1 MSSPA
6 VTPPPESEQFRLTPA
21 VQAII
26 ALNLV
31 VMLAQTAVG
40 YPDMR
45 AWLGFDT
52 AGLPGHWWTPVT
64 YMFLHAGLTPLL
76 VNAYALFLFGPRVE
90 RQWGAGAAGSLI
102 QSAAEGQRPTSWGGA
117 SGTSRRFA
125 GFYLLCGLGGVAC
138 QLLFFRT
145 GTLVGASAAVFGVMT
160 AYAMQWPDDEVM
172 FLFVFPIRARSL
184 VVGLLVFNVVMGV
197 AGDGS
202 AGAAAAVGAG
212 PAAAGT
218 NLAYFAHLGGVFA
231 AYVYMR
237 MASTSPSMDQVRQ
250 RVANVPDA
258 DEPPRAIPR
267 NPPRRERAD
276 EVDDVV
282 AKSKAT
288 IAKRAVAAS
297 PSPRRAESR
306 ADELDRVL
314 DKISQHGIDSLTSDE
329 RNVLEEMSKRLR
341 GRES

>member
-6 VTPPPESEQFRLTPA
+6 VTPESEQFRLTPA

-26 ALNLV
+26 ALDLV
-31 VMLAQTAVG
+31 VMLAQTAIG

-45 AWLGFDT
+45 AWLAFDT
-52 AGLPGHWWTPVT
+52 AGFPGHWWTPVT
-64 YMFLHAGLTPLL
+64 YMFVHAGLAPLL
-76 VNAYALFLFGPRVE
+76 VNAYALYLFGPRVE
-90 RQWGAGAAGSLI
+90 RQWGTLATADAS
-102 QSAAEGQRPTSWGGA
+102 RPTSWTGSA
-117 SGTSRRFA
+117 SRRFA

-138 QLLFFRT
+138 QLLFFRA
-145 GTLVGASAAVFGVMT
+145 GDLVGASAAVFGVMT
-160 AYAMQWPDDEVM
+160 AYAMHWPDDEVM
-172 FLFVFPIRARSL
+172 FLFVFPVRARAL

-197 AGDGS
+197 AGSDASTG
-202 AGAAAAVGAG
+202 
-212 PAAAGT
+212 AAAGT

-231 AYVYMR
+231 AYMYMR
-237 MASTSPSMDQVRQ
+237 MASSSPSMDQVRQ

-267 NPPRRERAD
+267 NPPRRERGD

-297 PSPRRAESR
+297 PSPRRVETR

-314 DKISQHGIDSLTSDE
+314 DKISEHGIDSLTSDE

-341 GRES
+341 GREL

>member
-1 MSSPA
+1 MSSPV

-26 ALNLV
+26 ALNLL

-45 AWLGFDT
+45 AWFGFDT
-52 AGLPGHWWTPVT
+52 AGFPGHWWSPVT
-64 YMFLHAGLTPLL
+64 YMFVHAGLTPLL
-76 VNAYALFLFGPRVE
+76 VNAYALYLFGPRVE
-90 RQWGAGAAGSLI
+90 RQWGGT
-102 QSAAEGQRPTSWGGA
+102 SANADAPRTASWGGG
-117 SGTSRRFA
+117 GTSRRFA

-145 GTLVGASAAVFGVMT
+145 GTLIGASAAVFGVMT

-172 FLFVFPIRARSL
+172 FLFVFPVRARSL

-197 AGDGS
+197 GGADG
-202 AGAAAAVGAG
+202 GTG
-212 PAAAGT
+212 AAAGT

-237 MASTSPSMDQVRQ
+237 MASTSPNMDQVRQ
-250 RVANVPDA
+250 RVANLPEA

-288 IAKRAVAAS
+288 IAKRIVAAS
-297 PSPRRAESR
+297 PSPRRGESR

>member
-6 VTPPPESEQFRLTPA
+6 VTPAPESEQFRLTPA

-26 ALNLV
+26 AFNLL

-40 YPDMR
+40 YPDTR

-52 AGLPGHWWTPVT
+52 AGFPGHWWSPVT
-64 YMFLHAGLTPLL
+64 YMFVHSGLTPLL
-76 VNAYALFLFGPRVE
+76 VNAYALYLFGPRVE
-90 RQWGAGAAGSLI
+90 RQWGSGAFPPSDTP
-102 QSAAEGQRPTSWGGA
+102 RPVSWSGG
-117 SGTSRRFA
+117 GTSRRFA

-172 FLFVFPIRARSL
+172 FLFVFPVRARAL
-184 VVGLLVFNVVMGV
+184 MVGLLVFSVVMGV
-197 AGDGS
+197 AGADGS
-202 AGAAAAVGAG
+202 AGATT
-212 PAAAGT
+212 GT
-218 NLAYFAHLGGVFA
+218 NLTYFAHLGGVFA

-237 MASTSPSMDQVRQ
+237 MASTSPNMDQVRQ
-250 RVANVPDA
+250 RVANLPEA

-288 IAKRAVAAS
+288 IAKRVVAAS
-297 PSPRRAESR
+297 PSPRRGEAR
-306 ADELDRVL
+306 PDELDRVL

-329 RNVLEEMSKRLR
+329 RNVLEEMSKRFR

>member
-52 AGLPGHWWTPVT
+52 TGLPGHWWTPVT

-76 VNAYALFLFGPRVE
+76 VNAYALYLFGPRVE
-90 RQWGAGAAGSLI
+90 RQWGGAGSLI
-102 QSAAEGQRPTSWGGA
+102 QSATEAPRPTSWGGA
-117 SGTSRRFA
+117 GGGTSRRFA

-172 FLFVFPIRARSL
+172 FLFVFPVRARSL

-197 AGDGS
+197 AGDGGAVAA
-202 AGAAAAVGAG
+202 AGAGAG
-212 PAAAGT
+212 AGAGT

-267 NPPRRERAD
+267 NPPRRERGD

-288 IAKRAVAAS
+288 IAKRVVAAS
-297 PSPRRAESR
+297 PAPRRAESR

-314 DKISQHGIDSLTSDE
+314 DKISQHGIESLTSDE

>member
-1 MSSPA
+1 MSSPV

-26 ALNLV
+26 ALNLL

-45 AWLGFDT
+45 SWLGFDT
-52 AGLPGHWWTPVT
+52 TGFPGHWWSPVT
-64 YMFLHAGLTPLL
+64 YMFVHAGLTPLL
-76 VNAYALFLFGPRVE
+76 VNAYALYLFGPRVE
-90 RQWGAGAAGSLI
+90 RQWGSGGAFGNSNPDAP
-102 QSAAEGQRPTSWGGA
+102 RTVSWG
-117 SGTSRRFA
+117 STSRRFA

-138 QLLFFRT
+138 QLLFFRS
-145 GTLVGASAAVFGVMT
+145 GTLIGASAAVFGVMT

-172 FLFVFPIRARSL
+172 FLFVFPVRARSL
-184 VVGLLVFNVVMGV
+184 MVGLLVFNVVMGV
-197 AGDGS
+197 AGADG
-202 AGAAAAVGAG
+202 GAG
-212 PAAAGT
+212 AAAGT

-237 MASTSPSMDQVRQ
+237 MVSTSPNIDQVRQ
-250 RVANVPDA
+250 RVANLPEA

-288 IAKRAVAAS
+288 IAKRIVAAS
-297 PSPRRAESR
+297 PSPRRAEPR
-306 ADELDRVL
+306 ADELDRLL
-314 DKISQHGIDSLTSDE
+314 DKISEHGIDSLTSDE
-329 RNVLEEMSKRLR
+329 RSALEEMSKRFR

>member
-1 MSSPA
+1 
-6 VTPPPESEQFRLTPA
+6 
-21 VQAII
+21 
-26 ALNLV
+26 
-31 VMLAQTAVG
+31 
-40 YPDMR
+40 
-45 AWLGFDT
+45 
-52 AGLPGHWWTPVT
+52 
-64 YMFLHAGLTPLL
+64 MFLHAGLTPLL
-76 VNAYALFLFGPRVE
+76 VNAYALYLFGPRVE
-90 RQWGAGAAGSLI
+90 RQWGAGGVGSLI
-102 QSAAEGQRPTSWGGA
+102 QSATETPRPTSWAGG
-117 SGTSRRFA
+117 GTSRRFA

-172 FLFVFPIRARSL
+172 FLFVFPVRARSL

-202 AGAAAAVGAG
+202 AVAAGAAGAG
-212 PAAAGT
+212 GGT

-237 MASTSPSMDQVRQ
+237 MASTSPNMDQVRQ

-288 IAKRAVAAS
+288 IAKRVVAAS

-314 DKISQHGIDSLTSDE
+314 DKISQQGIDSLTSDE

>member
-1 MSSPA
+1 MSSSA
-6 VTPPPESEQFRLTPA
+6 ATPESEQFRLTPA

-26 ALNLV
+26 ALNLL

-45 AWLGFDT
+45 AWLAFDT
-52 AGLPGHWWTPVT
+52 AGFPAHWWTPVT
-64 YMFLHAGLTPLL
+64 YLFVHAGLGPLL
-76 VNAYALFLFGPRVE
+76 VNAYCLYLFGPRLE
-90 RQWGAGAAGSLI
+90 RQWGTAPAGEAS
-102 QSAAEGQRPTSWGGA
+102 RPASWTTTGGGA
-117 SGTSRRFA
+117 PRRFA
-125 GFYLLCGLGGVAC
+125 GFYLLCALGGVAF
-138 QLLFFRT
+138 QLLFFRS
-145 GTLVGASAAVFGVMT
+145 GVLAGSSAAVFGIMT
-160 AYAMQWPDDEVM
+160 AYVMQWPDDEVM
-172 FLFVFPIRARSL
+172 FLFVFPVRARAL
-184 VVGLLVFNVVMGV
+184 VVGLLVFSIVMGV
-197 AGDGS
+197 TGAD
-202 AGAAAAVGAG
+202 AGAATGANIG
-212 PAAAGT
+212 
-218 NLAYFAHLGGVFA
+218 YFAHLGGVFA

-237 MASTSPSMDQVRQ
+237 MASSSPNMDQVRQ
-250 RVANVPDA
+250 RVANLPEA

-288 IAKRAVAAS
+288 IAKRVVAAS
-297 PSPRRAESR
+297 PSPRRFEAR

-341 GRES
+341 GREL

>member
-1 MSSPA
+1 
-6 VTPPPESEQFRLTPA
+6 
-21 VQAII
+21 
-26 ALNLV
+26 V
-31 VMLAQTAVG
+31 VKN
-40 YPDMR
+40 
-45 AWLGFDT
+45 
-52 AGLPGHWWTPVT
+52 GL
-64 YMFLHAGLTPLL
+64 Y
-76 VNAYALFLFGPRVE
+76 
-90 RQWGAGAAGSLI
+90 
-102 QSAAEGQRPTSWGGA
+102 
-117 SGTSRRFA
+117 
-125 GFYLLCGLGGVAC
+125 
-138 QLLFFRT
+138 
-145 GTLVGASAAVFGVMT
+145 
-160 AYAMQWPDDEVM
+160 
-172 FLFVFPIRARSL
+172 
-184 VVGLLVFNVVMGV
+184 VVMGV
-197 AGDGS
+197 AGDGGAVAA
-202 AGAAAAVGAG
+202 AGAGAG
-212 PAAAGT
+212 AGAGT

-237 MASTSPSMDQVRQ
+237 MASTSPNMDQVRQ

-288 IAKRAVAAS
+288 IAKRVVAAS
-297 PSPRRAESR
+297 PAPRRAETR

>member
-1 MSSPA
+1 
-6 VTPPPESEQFRLTPA
+6 
-21 VQAII
+21 
-26 ALNLV
+26 
-31 VMLAQTAVG
+31 
-40 YPDMR
+40 
-45 AWLGFDT
+45 
-52 AGLPGHWWTPVT
+52 
-64 YMFLHAGLTPLL
+64 MFLHAGLTPLL
-76 VNAYALFLFGPRVE
+76 VNAYALYLFGPRVE
-90 RQWGAGAAGSLI
+90 RQWGAGAVGSLI
-102 QSAAEGQRPTSWGGA
+102 QSATETPRPTSWVGGG

-172 FLFVFPIRARSL
+172 FLFVFPVRARSL

-202 AGAAAAVGAG
+202 AAAAGAAGAG
-212 PAAAGT
+212 GGT

-237 MASTSPSMDQVRQ
+237 MVSTSPNMDQVRQ

-288 IAKRAVAAS
+288 IAKRVVAVS

-314 DKISQHGIDSLTSDE
+314 DKISQQGIDSLTSDE

>member
-6 VTPPPESEQFRLTPA
+6 VTPESEQFRLTPA

-26 ALNLV
+26 ALNLL

-45 AWLGFDT
+45 AWLAFDT
-52 AGLPGHWWTPVT
+52 AGFPGHWWTPVT
-64 YMFLHAGLTPLL
+64 YMFVHSGLSPLL
-76 VNAYALFLFGPRVE
+76 VNAYALYLFGPRVE
-90 RQWGAGAAGSLI
+90 RQWGTPATGESSRPSSWS
-102 QSAAEGQRPTSWGGA
+102 SA
-117 SGTSRRFA
+117 SRRFA
-125 GFYLLCGLGGVAC
+125 GFYLLCGLGGVAF
-138 QLLFFRT
+138 QLLFFRS
-145 GTLVGASAAVFGVMT
+145 GALAGASAAVFGIMT

-172 FLFVFPIRARSL
+172 FLFVFPVRARAL

-197 AGDGS
+197 AGADSGT
-202 AGAAAAVGAG
+202 A
-212 PAAAGT
+212 AAAGT
-218 NLAYFAHLGGVFA
+218 NIAYFAHLGGVFA

-237 MASTSPSMDQVRQ
+237 MATTSPSIDQVRQ
-250 RVANVPDA
+250 RVANIPEA

-267 NPPRRERAD
+267 NPPRRERGD

-288 IAKRAVAAS
+288 IAKRVVAAS
-297 PSPRRAESR
+297 PPSPRRTEAR

-314 DKISQHGIDSLTSDE
+314 DKISQQGIDSLTSDE

-341 GRES
+341 GREL

>member
-1 MSSPA
+1 
-6 VTPPPESEQFRLTPA
+6 
-21 VQAII
+21 
-26 ALNLV
+26 
-31 VMLAQTAVG
+31 
-40 YPDMR
+40 
-45 AWLGFDT
+45 
-52 AGLPGHWWTPVT
+52 
-64 YMFLHAGLTPLL
+64 
-76 VNAYALFLFGPRVE
+76 
-90 RQWGAGAAGSLI
+90 
-102 QSAAEGQRPTSWGGA
+102 
-117 SGTSRRFA
+117 
-125 GFYLLCGLGGVAC
+125 LCGLGGVAC

-172 FLFVFPIRARSL
+172 FLFVFPVRARSL
-184 VVGLLVFNVVMGV
+184 VVGLLVFDVVMGV
-197 AGDGS
+197 AGDGGAV
-202 AGAAAAVGAG
+202 AGAG
-212 PAAAGT
+212 AGT

-237 MASTSPSMDQVRQ
+237 MASTSPHMDQVRQ

-288 IAKRAVAAS
+288 IAKRVVAAS
-297 PSPRRAESR
+297 PAPRRAETR

>member
-6 VTPPPESEQFRLTPA
+6 VNPESEQFRLTPA

-40 YPDMR
+40 FPDMR
-45 AWLGFDT
+45 AWLAFDPAGF
-52 AGLPGHWWTPVT
+52 PGHWWSPVT
-64 YMFLHAGLTPLL
+64 YMFVHAGLTPLL
-76 VNAYALFLFGPRVE
+76 VNAYALYLFGPRVE
-90 RQWGAGAAGSLI
+90 RQWGGVGVGVGAGSANG
-102 QSAAEGQRPTSWGGA
+102 SAQVTGEIPTTQWSGGA
-117 SGTSRRFA
+117 SRRFA

-172 FLFVFPIRARSL
+172 FLFVFPVRARAL
-184 VVGLLVFNVVMGV
+184 AVGLLVFNIVMGV
-197 AGDGS
+197 AGAD
-202 AGAAAAVGAG
+202 G
-212 PAAAGT
+212 PASAATGGGT

-237 MASTSPSMDQVRQ
+237 MAASSPNMDQVRQ
-250 RVANVPDA
+250 RVANLPDA

-288 IAKRAVAAS
+288 IAKRVVAAS
-297 PSPRRAESR
+297 PSPRRGESR

-341 GRES
+341 GREL

>member
-6 VTPPPESEQFRLTPA
+6 VTPESEQFRLTPA

-26 ALNLV
+26 ALNLL

-45 AWLGFDT
+45 AWLAFDT
-52 AGLPGHWWTPVT
+52 AGFPVHWWTPVT
-64 YMFLHAGLTPLL
+64 YMFVHAGLGPLL
-76 VNAYALFLFGPRVE
+76 VNAYALYLFGPRVE
-90 RQWGAGAAGSLI
+90 RQWGTPAAGDS
-102 QSAAEGQRPTSWGGA
+102 SRATSWSSA
-117 SGTSRRFA
+117 SRRFA
-125 GFYLLCGLGGVAC
+125 GFYLLCGLGGVAF
-138 QLLFFRT
+138 QLLFFRS
-145 GTLVGASAAVFGVMT
+145 GALAGASAAVFGIMT
-160 AYAMQWPDDEVM
+160 AYAMQWPDDAVM
-172 FLFVFPIRARSL
+172 FLFVFPVRARAL

-197 AGDGS
+197 AGAD
-202 AGAAAAVGAG
+202 AGTAAT
-212 PAAAGT
+212 AGT
-218 NLAYFAHLGGVFA
+218 NIAYFAHLGGVFA

-250 RVANVPDA
+250 RVANIPEA

-288 IAKRAVAAS
+288 IAKRAVATT
-297 PSPRRAESR
+297 PSPRRTETR

-341 GRES
+341 GRDA

>member
-1 MSSPA
+1 MSSPDA
-6 VTPPPESEQFRLTPA
+6 TPPSEAEQFRLTPA

-76 VNAYALFLFGPRVE
+76 VNAYALYLFGPRVE
-90 RQWGAGAAGSLI
+90 RQWGRGGGGAGSFI
-102 QSAAEGQRPTSWGGA
+102 QAATETQRPTSWPGT
-117 SGTSRRFA
+117 GTSRRFA

-145 GTLVGASAAVFGVMT
+145 GTLVGASAAVYGVMT

-172 FLFVFPIRARSL
+172 FLFVFPVRARSL
-184 VVGLLVFNVVMGV
+184 VVGLLVFDVVMGV

-202 AGAAAAVGAG
+202 AAAAGAG
-212 PAAAGT
+212 AGT

-267 NPPRRERAD
+267 NPPRRERSD

-288 IAKRAVAAS
+288 IAKRVIAAS
-297 PSPRRAESR
+297 PSPRRTESR

-314 DKISQHGIDSLTSDE
+314 DKISQQGIDSLTSDE

>member
-6 VTPPPESEQFRLTPA
+6 VTPESEQFRLTPA

-26 ALNLV
+26 AVNLL

-76 VNAYALFLFGPRVE
+76 VNAYALYLFGPRVE
-90 RQWGAGAAGSLI
+90 RQWGGGGGGAGSFI
-102 QSAAEGQRPTSWGGA
+102 QAATEAQRPTSWAGA
-117 SGTSRRFA
+117 GTSRRFA

-138 QLLFFRT
+138 QLLFFRA

-172 FLFVFPIRARSL
+172 FLFVFPVRARSL

-197 AGDGS
+197 AGDGTAA
-202 AGAAAAVGAG
+202 AGAGAG
-212 PAAAGT
+212 AGT

-267 NPPRRERAD
+267 NPPRRERGD

-288 IAKRAVAAS
+288 IAKRVVAAS
-297 PSPRRAESR
+297 PPPPRRAESR

-314 DKISQHGIDSLTSDE
+314 DKISQQGIDSLTSDE

>member
-1 MSSPA
+1 MSSP
-6 VTPPPESEQFRLTPA
+6 VVNPPESEQFRLTPA

-31 VMLAQTAVG
+31 AMLAQTAIG
-40 YPDMR
+40 FPDMR
-45 AWLGFDT
+45 AWLAFDT
-52 AGLPGHWWTPVT
+52 SRFPGHWWASVT
-64 YMFLHAGLTPLL
+64 YMFVHAGLTPLL
-76 VNAYALFLFGPRVE
+76 VNAYALYLFGPRVE
-90 RQWGAGAAGSLI
+90 RQWGVAGGNTVPVSDAPPAA
-102 QSAAEGQRPTSWGGA
+102 SW
-117 SGTSRRFA
+117 SGTARRFA

-145 GTLVGASAAVFGVMT
+145 GDLVGASAAVFGVMT

-172 FLFVFPIRARSL
+172 FLFVFPVRARAL

-197 AGDGS
+197 AGADGGGP
-202 AGAAAAVGAG
+202 AGAS
-212 PAAAGT
+212 AGT

-237 MASTSPSMDQVRQ
+237 MASSSPNMDQVRQ
-250 RVANVPDA
+250 RVANLPDA

-297 PSPRRAESR
+297 PSPRRGESR

-341 GRES
+341 GREL

>member
-1 MSSPA
+1 
-6 VTPPPESEQFRLTPA
+6 
-21 VQAII
+21 
-26 ALNLV
+26 
-31 VMLAQTAVG
+31 
-40 YPDMR
+40 
-45 AWLGFDT
+45 
-52 AGLPGHWWTPVT
+52 
-64 YMFLHAGLTPLL
+64 
-76 VNAYALFLFGPRVE
+76 
-90 RQWGAGAAGSLI
+90 
-102 QSAAEGQRPTSWGGA
+102 
-117 SGTSRRFA
+117 
-125 GFYLLCGLGGVAC
+125 
-138 QLLFFRT
+138 
-145 GTLVGASAAVFGVMT
+145 MT

-172 FLFVFPIRARSL
+172 FLFVFPVRARSL
-184 VVGLLVFNVVMGV
+184 VVGLLVFDVVMGV
-197 AGDGS
+197 AGDGGAV
-202 AGAAAAVGAG
+202 AGAG
-212 PAAAGT
+212 AGT

-237 MASTSPSMDQVRQ
+237 MASTSPHMDQVRQ

-288 IAKRAVAAS
+288 IAKRVVAAS
-297 PSPRRAESR
+297 PAPRRAETR

>member
-1 MSSPA
+1 
-6 VTPPPESEQFRLTPA
+6 
-21 VQAII
+21 
-26 ALNLV
+26 
-31 VMLAQTAVG
+31 
-40 YPDMR
+40 
-45 AWLGFDT
+45 
-52 AGLPGHWWTPVT
+52 
-64 YMFLHAGLTPLL
+64 
-76 VNAYALFLFGPRVE
+76 
-90 RQWGAGAAGSLI
+90 
-102 QSAAEGQRPTSWGGA
+102 
-117 SGTSRRFA
+117 
-125 GFYLLCGLGGVAC
+125 
-138 QLLFFRT
+138 LFFRT

-172 FLFVFPIRARSL
+172 FLFVFPVRARSL

-202 AGAAAAVGAG
+202 AVAVGAAG
-212 PAAAGT
+212 AGGGT

-237 MASTSPSMDQVRQ
+237 MASTSPNMDQVRQ

-282 AKSKAT
+282 AKSKAM
-288 IAKRAVAAS
+288 IAKRVVAAS

-314 DKISQHGIDSLTSDE
+314 DKISQQGIDSLTSDE

>member
-6 VTPPPESEQFRLTPA
+6 VTPESEQFRLTPA

-26 ALNLV
+26 ALNLL

-45 AWLGFDT
+45 AWLAFDT
-52 AGLPGHWWTPVT
+52 AGFPGHWWTPVT
-64 YMFLHAGLTPLL
+64 YMFVHSGLSPLL
-76 VNAYALFLFGPRVE
+76 VNAYALYLFGPRVE
-90 RQWGAGAAGSLI
+90 RQWGTPATGESSRPSSWS
-102 QSAAEGQRPTSWGGA
+102 SA
-117 SGTSRRFA
+117 SRRFA
-125 GFYLLCGLGGVAC
+125 GFYLLCGLGGVAF
-138 QLLFFRT
+138 QLLFFRS
-145 GTLVGASAAVFGVMT
+145 GALAGASAAVFGIMT

-172 FLFVFPIRARSL
+172 FLFVFPVRARAL

-197 AGDGS
+197 AGADSGT
-202 AGAAAAVGAG
+202 A
-212 PAAAGT
+212 AAAGT
-218 NLAYFAHLGGVFA
+218 NIAYFAHLGGVFA

-237 MASTSPSMDQVRQ
+237 MATTSPSIDQVRQ
-250 RVANVPDA
+250 RVANIPEA

-267 NPPRRERAD
+267 NPPRRERGD

-288 IAKRAVAAS
+288 IAKRVVAAS
-297 PSPRRAESR
+297 PPSPRRAEAR

-341 GRES
+341 GREL

>member
-6 VTPPPESEQFRLTPA
+6 VTPESEQFRLTPA

-40 YPDMR
+40 FPDMR

-76 VNAYALFLFGPRVE
+76 VNAYALYLFGPRVE
-90 RQWGAGAAGSLI
+90 RQWGGAGSLI
-102 QSAAEGQRPTSWGGA
+102 QAATEAPRPTSWAGGGA
-117 SGTSRRFA
+117 GGGASRRFA

-172 FLFVFPIRARSL
+172 FLFVFPVRARSL

-197 AGDGS
+197 AGDG
-202 AGAAAAVGAG
+202 GAAAAAGAG
-212 PAAAGT
+212 AGT

-237 MASTSPSMDQVRQ
+237 MASTSPNMDQVRQ
-250 RVANVPDA
+250 RVASVPDA

-288 IAKRAVAAS
+288 IAKRVVAAS
-297 PSPRRAESR
+297 PPSPRRAESR

-314 DKISQHGIDSLTSDE
+314 DKISQQGIDSLTSDE

>member
-1 MSSPA
+1 MSSPV

-26 ALNLV
+26 ALNLL

-52 AGLPGHWWTPVT
+52 TGFPGHWWSPVT
-64 YMFLHAGLTPLL
+64 YMFVHAGLTPLL
-76 VNAYALFLFGPRVE
+76 VNAYALYLFAPRVE
-90 RQWGAGAAGSLI
+90 RQWGAGGAFATGNPD
-102 QSAAEGQRPTSWGGA
+102 APRTVSWG
-117 SGTSRRFA
+117 STSRRFA

-138 QLLFFRT
+138 QLLFFRS
-145 GTLVGASAAVFGVMT
+145 GTLIGASAAVFGVMT

-172 FLFVFPIRARSL
+172 FLFVFPVRARSL
-184 VVGLLVFNVVMGV
+184 MVGLLVFNVVMGV
-197 AGDGS
+197 AGAD
-202 AGAAAAVGAG
+202 GAG
-212 PAAAGT
+212 AAAGT

-237 MASTSPSMDQVRQ
+237 MATTSPNMDQVRQ
-250 RVANVPDA
+250 RVANLPEA

-288 IAKRAVAAS
+288 IAKRVVAAS
-297 PSPRRAESR
+297 PSPRRGEPR
-306 ADELDRVL
+306 ADELDRLL
-314 DKISQHGIDSLTSDE
+314 DKISEHGIDSLTSDE
-329 RNVLEEMSKRLR
+329 RSVLEEMSKRFR